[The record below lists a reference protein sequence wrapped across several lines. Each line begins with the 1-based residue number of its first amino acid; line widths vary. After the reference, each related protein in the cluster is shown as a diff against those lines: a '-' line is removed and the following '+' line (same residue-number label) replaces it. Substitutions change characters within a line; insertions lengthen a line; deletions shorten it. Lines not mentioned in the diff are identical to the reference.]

1 MQIIQDLSLTEL
13 EELCLSL
20 NQPKFRAKQIFE
32 NLHLG
37 KTLDEISNIP
47 KTFKEEL
54 KKEYIDNPITIIDTK
69 TGKDGTQK
77 FLYKLYDGDII
88 EGVLLSYE
96 YGYTLCVS
104 TQVGCRMGCKF
115 CASTLNG
122 LIRNLSSGEILS
134 QVLVVNRLLGGDSKT
149 RKITNIVLMGSGEP
163 LDNYENV
170 VKFIRLVNAPEG
182 INISQRNISLST
194 CGLVPQIK
202 KLANENLQVILTIS
216 LHAPTDE
223 IRKQIMPIAN
233 KYTIKQIVD
242 AAKLYFNK
250 TGRRVIF
257 EYALT
262 KGVNDTPECAKILSQ
277 LLKGFPA
284 HINLIPLNEVKE
296 RNLLTVTRKN
306 AYNFA
311 ATLQKLGLS
320 ASVRR
325 TMGEDIEG
333 ACGQLRAKKLEE
345 ENA

>member
-1 MQIIQDLSLTEL
+1 MQVIQDLSLSEL
-13 EELCLSL
+13 QDVCLNL
-20 NQPKFRAKQIFE
+20 GQPKFRAKQIFE

-37 KTLDEISNIP
+37 KNLDEISNIP
-47 KTFKEEL
+47 KILKEQL
-54 KKEYIDNPITIIDTK
+54 KSQYIDQPIVIIETL

-77 FLYKLYDGDII
+77 FLYRLYDGNII

-96 YGYTLCVS
+96 YGNTLCVS

-134 QVLVVNRLLGGDSKT
+134 QVLVVNRLLGGDAKN

-163 LDNYENV
+163 LDNYDNV
-170 VKFIRLVNAPEG
+170 LQFIRLVNAPEG

-194 CGLVPQIK
+194 CGIVPKIN
-202 KLANENLQVILTIS
+202 KLAQEDLQIILTIS

-233 KYTIKQIVD
+233 KYSIKEIV
-242 AAKLYFNK
+242 ASARKYFEA

-262 KGVNDTPECAKILSQ
+262 KGTNDTPECAKILSK
-277 LLKGFPA
+277 LLMGFPT
-284 HINLIPLNEVKE
+284 HVNVIPLNEVKE
-296 RNLLTVTRKN
+296 RDLPTVTRKH
-306 AYNFA
+306 AYQFA
-311 ATLQKLGLS
+311 ETLQKLGLS

-325 TMGEDIEG
+325 TMGEDIGG
-333 ACGQLRAKKLEE
+333 ACGQLRATKINNKE
-345 ENA
+345 

>member
-20 NQPKFRAKQIFE
+20 NQPKFRAKQVFE

-77 FLYKLYDGDII
+77 FLYRLYDGDII

-134 QVLVVNRLLGGDSKT
+134 QVLVVNRLLGGDNKT

-163 LDNYENV
+163 LDN
-170 VKFIRLVNAPEG
+170 
-182 INISQRNISLST
+182 
-194 CGLVPQIK
+194 
-202 KLANENLQVILTIS
+202 
-216 LHAPTDE
+216 
-223 IRKQIMPIAN
+223 
-233 KYTIKQIVD
+233 
-242 AAKLYFNK
+242 
-250 TGRRVIF
+250 
-257 EYALT
+257 
-262 KGVNDTPECAKILSQ
+262 
-277 LLKGFPA
+277 
-284 HINLIPLNEVKE
+284 
-296 RNLLTVTRKN
+296 
-306 AYNFA
+306 
-311 ATLQKLGLS
+311 
-320 ASVRR
+320 
-325 TMGEDIEG
+325 
-333 ACGQLRAKKLEE
+333 
-345 ENA
+345 

>member
-149 RKITNIVLMGSGEP
+149 RKIANIVLMGSGEP

-345 ENA
+345 ESA

>member
-13 EELCLSL
+13 EELCVLHG
-20 NQPKFRAKQIFE
+20 QPKFRAKQVFE

-37 KTLDEISNIP
+37 KNLDEISNIP
-47 KTFKEEL
+47 KSFKEEL
-54 KKEYIDNPITIIDTK
+54 KKDYIDNPITIIDTK

-77 FLYKLYDGDII
+77 FLYRLYDGDII

-170 VKFIRLVNAPEG
+170 VKFIHLVNAPEG

-202 KLANENLQVILTIS
+202 KLAAENLQVILTIS

-233 KYTIKQIVD
+233 KYTIKQIID

-277 LLKGFPA
+277 LLKGFPN
-284 HINLIPLNEVKE
+284 HVNLIPLNEVKE
-296 RNLLTVTRKN
+296 RNLITVTRKN

-311 ATLQKLGLS
+311 TTLEKLGLS

-345 ENA
+345 ESA